1 MGVDFKKT
9 SHIILFA
16 GIMPLL
22 SLFIAW
28 LFSILLPNLP
38 FWVDTL
44 SPLYIYG
51 LIYLLFDRYLWRL
64 RIFATLGIVSTPN
77 LNGRWKGKQR
87 SSYQENGENVETNGY
102 LEIEQTFS
110 SVSVKSYYE
119 KSKSESAVGAF
130 TKLNSEIYLFY
141 VYDNDPNTLKR
152 GNMQQHKGSGKIRY
166 LPRDNRIEGFYW
178 NSIGN
183 QGDMFFEYETEEL
196 KKRY

>member
-22 SLFIAW
+22 SLLIAW
-28 LFSILLPNLP
+28 LFNKILPNLP
-38 FWVDTL
+38 YWMDTL
-44 SPLYIYG
+44 SPLYVYG
-51 LIYLLFDRYLWRL
+51 LIYLLFDRYLWRWPL
-64 RIFATLGIVSTPN
+64 FTTFRIVSVPN

-87 SSYQENGENVETNGY
+87 SSYQENGKNVEVGGY

-110 SVSVKSYYE
+110 SVSVNTYYE

-130 TKLNSEIYLFY
+130 AKINGEIYLFY
-141 VYDNDPNTLKR
+141 TYDNDPNTLKR
-152 GNMQQHKGSGKIRY
+152 GTMQQHKGSGKIRY

-183 QGDMFFEYETEEL
+183 QGDMFFEYENKEL
-196 KKRY
+196 IKHF